1 MADQLQTSN
10 YFSNLGGINQKA
22 SKYDMTTAQ
31 FLDIRNMDFDIPK
44 ALQKRPGSTF
54 GIGSSNGTSG
64 PIQSLFEFSKLTGES
79 YIIAASDTALFY
91 VAANAFTLLKSSWNN
106 GQPVDMNTFVNK
118 LWMANGQSYAS
129 WNGSSYFSAGLPTP
143 PTVLGI
149 NAQSVAIG
157 ASWMLVAGATMV
169 MAGGGGLNAS
179 FTARGVFI
187 AYSYLR
193 SDGYVGPANF
203 LQDAK
208 NVVRIVD
215 SSYITSGQEYFNTF
229 TTLAGFTVPPNNGI
243 TAISIWIATDTV
255 DGSNAFDFT
264 VEDKSG
270 SVRSGNLGY
279 QLFGGTPTIS
289 YMGITLKPGADLS
302 RFSLFTT
309 MPTSQLVAKSVL
321 NMYSGGNQTMWTVP
335 FISAITFASYAV
347 VATSPRDFGGQPYAF
362 FATYTPKYIEQHKN
376 MMFYAGSSSAPSV
389 LWFSEIGA
397 PETVLPDSTFEVRT
411 NDGDR
416 VYGIASFNNSLL
428 VMKEH
433 SFHKLI
439 GDDADNFQ
447 LIQLS
452 TDFGCLSQQTILTV
466 NQSAYWL
473 DKKGILEFNG
483 ASWNVISGPIEN
495 IFRRMNVSAAKEKA
509 VGVHHIY
516 RNQIWF
522 GIPVDGSTINNLTV
536 VYDYLVQGW
545 TFFDGYNATSYAYI
559 KGALSRPT
567 VWRGDQS
574 GMIHYTGESFYS
586 DSGNGITC
594 LPFTRFE
601 NDGGQNQTTIWRR
614 FFLDVASVAGA
625 STPIQA
631 KVFSNY
637 DQSTVQ
643 ATFQM
648 FQSQFQSRAE
658 MGVVGKAVA
667 IQLSHYSA
675 SLPLLINGYGLA
687 KRGLRNV

>member
-1 MADQLQTSN
+1 MADALPTSQ
-10 YFSNLGGINQKA
+10 YYSNLGGINQKA
-22 SKYDMTTAQ
+22 SKYEMTTAQ
-31 FLDIRNMDFDIPK
+31 FLDIRNMDFDVPK

-64 PIQSLFEFSKLTGES
+64 PIQSIFEFSKLTGES

-91 VAANAFTLLKSSWNN
+91 VAANAFTLLASGWNN

-118 LWMANGQSYAS
+118 VWMANGQNYS
-129 WNGSSYFSAGLPTP
+129 WWTGATYQLAGFRSP
-143 PTVLGI
+143 PGVTYSPLGTD
-149 NAQSVAIG
+149 AATFYT
-157 ASWMLVAGATMV
+157 VAGITCSVNPISAATYV
-169 MAGGGGLNAS
+169 VAGIWLG
-179 FTARGVFI
+179 
-187 AYSYLR
+187 YSYLR
-193 SDGYVGPANF
+193 ADGYNGPVNF
-203 LQDAK
+203 LRNARNIVQG
-208 NVVRIVD
+208 NVP
-215 SSYITSGQEYFNTF
+215 TTGQEYFSSAVWGVTGQPVSGFTIGTGATGFAIWVAYDRQVNAAIGFPNLINSDNGIAVNTAYQSFGGAYKRTF
-229 TTLAGFTVPPNNGI
+229 TDEISAAVDTSKFYLFTSIPATTATFLLYLPNW
-243 TAISIWIATDTV
+243 SSFIATAPQ
-255 DGSNAFDFT
+255 SF
-264 VEDKSG
+264 SG
-270 SVRSGNLGY
+270 L
-279 QLFGGTPTIS
+279 TI
-289 YMGITLKPGADLS
+289 D
-302 RFSLFTT
+302 
-309 MPTSQLVAKSVL
+309 
-321 NMYSGGNQTMWTVP
+321 
-335 FISAITFASYAV
+335 
-347 VATSPRDFGGQPYAF
+347 F
-362 FATYTPKYIEQHKN
+362 FATYTPRYIEQHKN
-376 MMFYAGSSSAPSV
+376 IMFYSGFSAAPSDV
-389 LWFSEIGA
+389 WFSDIGT
-397 PETVLPDSTFEVRT
+397 PESIAAESTFEVRT

-416 VYGIASFNNSLL
+416 VYGMLSFNNYLL

-439 GDDADNFQ
+439 GDNADNFQ

-452 TDFGCLSQQTILTV
+452 TDYGCLSQQTCLTIE
-466 NQSAYWL
+466 QSAFWL

-483 ASWNVISGPIEN
+483 ASWSIISGPIEG

-522 GIPVDGSTINNLTV
+522 GIPVDGSTVNNLTV

-559 KGALSRPT
+559 KGALNRPT
-567 VWRGDQS
+567 AWRGDQS

-601 NDGGQNQTTIWRR
+601 NDGGENQTTIWRR
-614 FFLDVASVAGA
+614 FFLDVAQVTGA

-637 DQSTVQ
+637 DQTTVQ

-648 FQSQFQSRAE
+648 FQGQFQSRAE